1 MNFTGNLII
10 NTYSIGILIFLYI
23 YSRKNAE
30 NIHLQY
36 RLFVT
41 IVLVTVAML
50 AIDILSRFDG
60 NPGTMYA
67 VVNHVSNFLIFLLN
81 PVIPSLWALY
91 VHHQVYHDEE
101 KTRRLGIVLVFINLA
116 NLTVLILSQF
126 SGWFYTIDANNIY
139 HRGPLFY
146 IPASITVALI
156 VATFLFVVIK
166 RKDIEKRYF
175 FSMVFFPV
183 MPFACVLLQILFYG
197 VSLMLNSVTLSLLIL
212 FFSMQHRSM
221 NTDYLTGVYNR
232 KKLEMVMKEKIGAST
247 ETKTFSAI
255 MIDLDNF
262 KDINDSYGHD
272 AGDYALETSVK
283 LIKSCLRTV
292 DFVARYGGD
301 EFYIVLDISN
311 RNDLEATVSRI
322 KESIKRYN
330 THNAESYQLGFSMG
344 YAVYDCNSHMKVD
357 EFQKQIDTLMYEDKQ
372 AKRNWQTS
380 AELRSSDIAGH

>member
-30 NIHLQY
+30 NVHLQY

-41 IVLVTVAML
+41 IVLVTAVML
-50 AIDILSRFDG
+50 AIDILSRLDG

-67 VVNHVSNFLIFLLN
+67 VVNHVSNFLMFLLN
-81 PVIPSLWALY
+81 PVIPSLWVLY

-101 KTRRLGIVLVFINLA
+101 RTKRLGITLVFINLA

-126 SGWFYTIDANNIY
+126 FGWFYTIDADNIY

-146 IPASITVALI
+146 IPASITVAMI
-156 VATFLFVVIK
+156 VATFVFVVIK

-183 MPFACVLLQILFYG
+183 LPFACVLLQIQFYG

-272 AGDYALETSVK
+272 AGDYALEASVK

-322 KESIKRYN
+322 KKSIERYN
-330 THNAESYQLGFSMG
+330 AHDAESYQLGFSMG

-372 AKRNWQTS
+372 AKR
-380 AELRSSDIAGH
+380 ELANLSRAAI